1 MYYKWGGGG
10 GEEQLEEAPGGM
22 RLVLRGA
29 SHSRMVV
36 AGNRSQGSGL
46 GCGSRWGWAGSGCN
60 HCPMTDLIQSLSRAS
75 SEKAR
80 AGWSTV

>member
-1 MYYKWGGGG
+1 
-10 GEEQLEEAPGGM
+10 
-22 RLVLRGA
+22 
-29 SHSRMVV
+29 MVS
-36 AGNRSQGSGL
+36 AGRTQSLQDTGNRSQVSGL
-46 GCGSRWGWAGSGCN
+46 GCGSRWGRAGSGRN